1 VRVLIDYRPAL
12 RERSGSGEYTHQLSK
27 ALLALTSDRQ
37 RGRTLELTLFSS
49 SWKDRFAAGADLVG
63 ARIVDRRVPVRLL
76 NFAWHR
82 LGWPPAELL
91 GGGFFDLVHSPHPL
105 LMPSRRAAQVVTIH
119 DLNFLTHPERTRAEI
134 HRDYPSLARA
144 HAHRADAVLVPS
156 SHTASEV
163 VRLLEV
169 PGERLALCPPG
180 APDWSPRA
188 NAPADGYIL
197 FFSTLEPRKNVGG
210 LLDAYERLLAGETV
224 AIGGDRPV
232 AGRRRIPP
240 LVLAGKATPEAQTW
254 LDRINRPPLRG
265 AVRYHGYV
273 EADDRRALFEGAV
286 LLVQPSFDEG
296 FGMTVL
302 EAMSV
307 GVPVV
312 AANRGSLPELLDGA
326 GLLVDPEQPI
336 DIARAIAR
344 LLDDE
349 QLSAACSS
357 RGLARARAFR
367 WRATADRV
375 FDTYLK
381 AVERRRA
388 RNPRVV

>member
-1 VRVLIDYRPAL
+1 MRVLIDYRPAL
-12 RERSGSGEYTHQLSK
+12 RERSGSGEYTHQLTK
-27 ALLALTSDRQ
+27 ALLALAPGRHD
-37 RGRTLELTLFSS
+37 GRTLELTLFSS
-49 SWKDRFAAGADLVG
+49 SWKDRFCAGPDLAG

-91 GGGFFDLVHSPHPL
+91 GGGPYDLVHSPHPL
-105 LMPSRRAAQVVTIH
+105 LTPARRAAQVITIH

-134 HRDYPSLARA
+134 HRDYPLLARA

-169 PGERLALCPPG
+169 PGERLAICPPG

-188 NAPADGYIL
+188 SAPADGYIL

-210 LLDAYERLLAGETV
+210 LLDAYEQLLAAAETAGV
-224 AIGGDRPV
+224 GGDGIV
-232 AGRRRIPP
+232 ARLPRVPT
-240 LVLAGKATPEAQTW
+240 LVLAGKATPDAQTW
-254 LDRINRPPLRG
+254 LDRINRPPLLG
-265 AVRYHGYV
+265 AARYHGYV
-273 EADDRRALFEGAV
+273 DADHRRALLEGA
-286 LLVQPSFDEG
+286 LMLVQPSFDEG

-326 GLLVDPEQPI
+326 GLLVDPEQPA
-336 DIARAIAR
+336 DIAHAIMP
-344 LLDDE
+344 
-349 QLSAACSS
+349 AA
-357 RGLARARAFR
+357 
-367 WRATADRV
+367 
-375 FDTYLK
+375 
-381 AVERRRA
+381 
-388 RNPRVV
+388 